1 MPTLADVFASTF
13 DRPTIARARAYVA
26 EGRVRRLRC
35 ADDTLTATVTGS
47 AAYLV
52 TVDLHSADA
61 EAVFPFDIDHLVTEC
76 TCPVGVACK
85 HAAAV
90 VLTWAAKQDWSLAEP
105 TAAPAPART
114 AKAMPVML
122 PPPPIAADLDRVL
135 VQPWQPRERLPMQ
148 QWLSN
153 LLHRP
158 GEGGRVAEPGQAL
171 VYVLTHHPERLSEL
185 PVATLGKA
193 VQLAAGKGYIYACTE
208 TFAENL
214 TLAAGLKLYG
224 GLDCNQEWLYSGS
237 GGTPTVIAPAAGV
250 PLVLTSSADGVRLRG
265 FQFVAPPG
273 GAPGDSSI
281 AVVATGVTGVIES
294 SALIAGDAPPGGE
307 GNDASP
313 EPIGTTPDGNSG
325 GDACTASSMVG
336 AFGFTN
342 DCGDSIGGTGGV
354 GGAIVGESGAPG
366 GPILGAEGGAGDT
379 GSGWTC
385 AANGG
390 EGHNG
395 DAAADGLPGK
405 SGAALGKLA
414 ADGYR
419 GADGGN
425 GESGKPG
432 QGGGGGGGRSGPQCA
447 AGKVGAGG
455 GSGGPGGCGG
465 KGGGGGRAG
474 GSSVG
479 LLSLA
484 SSLTLLDVVVI
495 TGKGGTGGRGGMG
508 QPGGSG
514 GKGGSGGNG
523 SLPGCTGGEGGRG
536 GNGGTGGGG
545 RGGHSIGIAHG
556 GAPPLVKGGSI
567 TVGDPGS
574 GGTSL
579 GGNAGADGAV
589 EKITSF
595 D

>member
-1 MPTLADVFASTF
+1 MGRFSM
-13 DRPTIARARAYVA
+13 
-26 EGRVRRLRC
+26 RVRTLGAASFALAAGTGMLLIVAGCPALPADCPDRLRC
-35 ADDTLTATVTGS
+35 PAAGAGAGGS
-47 AAYLV
+47 GGGG
-52 TVDLHSADA
+52 
-61 EAVFPFDIDHLVTEC
+61 HLPSSSV
-76 TCPVGVACK
+76 
-85 HAAAV
+85 
-90 VLTWAAKQDWSLAEP
+90 
-105 TAAPAPART
+105 
-114 AKAMPVML
+114 
-122 PPPPIAADLDRVL
+122 
-135 VQPWQPRERLPMQ
+135 
-148 QWLSN
+148 
-153 LLHRP
+153 
-158 GEGGRVAEPGQAL
+158 GEGTGGNVFDPCAPTEQGNAVADSCGTFVRLGGNDFNPG
-171 VYVLTHHPERLSEL
+171 TREL

-313 EPIGTTPDGNSG
+313 EPIGTTPDGTSG